1 MFEPRVREASWAL
14 PAPPCTRT
22 LADLPFTQVHLII
35 AKNIVLTLMIATV
48 LVFAIWENRPAA
60 WTTMQFVGIGLTAL
74 GFTLWS
80 TARFQLGPS
89 FSVTAQARRLVTRG
103 IYSKI
108 SNPIYIFG
116 SCLIIGV
123 ILTIGRP
130 IWLFIFVALIPLQI
144 WRAKKEAKV
153 LESAFG
159 DEYRKYRAKT
169 WF

>member
-1 MFEPRVREASWAL
+1 M
-14 PAPPCTRT
+14 
-22 LADLPFTQVHLII
+22 I
-35 AKNIVLTLMIATV
+35 AKNIALTVLIATV
-48 LVFAIWENRPAA
+48 LVFAVWENRPAA
-60 WTTMQFVGIGLTAL
+60 WTPMQFFGTGLMAL
-74 GFTLWS
+74 GFILWS
-80 TARFQLGPS
+80 TARFQLGRS
-89 FSVTAQARRLVTRG
+89 FSVTAQARQLVTRG

-130 IWLFIFVALIPLQI
+130 IWLLVFIAIIPLQI
-144 WRAKKEAKV
+144 WRAKKEASV
-153 LESAFG
+153 LEAAFG